1 LTKVTFD
8 STSANGSAKVRF
20 LGAHSTNKRSKM
32 SKKSKK
38 SVVFSLTMPKSEVTF
53 ATLATPLKAFGKLR
67 QDFESLGLRVELVDV
82 K

>member
-1 LTKVTFD
+1 M
-8 STSANGSAKVRF
+8 
-20 LGAHSTNKRSKM
+20 SKK

-67 QDFESLGLRVELVDV
+67 QDFESLDLRVELVDV